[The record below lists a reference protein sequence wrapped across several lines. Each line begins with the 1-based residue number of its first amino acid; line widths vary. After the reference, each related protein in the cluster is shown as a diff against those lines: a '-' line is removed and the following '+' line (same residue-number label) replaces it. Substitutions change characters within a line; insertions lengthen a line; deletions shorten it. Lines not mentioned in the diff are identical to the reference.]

1 MDEPDMPKFV
11 SARHIMYKLKATDP
25 DANAVIAEIP
35 ELYEFV
41 TAEPEW
47 SELLAAERECAS
59 S

>member
-1 MDEPDMPKFV
+1 MPKFV